1 MAKSYVFSEGVFA
14 ALKPIEEISLTCD
27 ESFNMVAV
35 QKRLTR
41 FEEIEH
47 QIDSMAEYL
56 LDCLRLSEKQTIVT
70 PQLLRDVQR
79 INSRCFHYLHKEGS
93 AVDLAE
99 QQILA
104 SKMQNLFGY
113 LAR

>member
-1 MAKSYVFSEGVFA
+1 MAKSYVFSKGVFA
-14 ALKPIEEISLTCD
+14 ALRPVEQISLTCD
-27 ESFNMVAV
+27 ESINMVAV

-41 FEEIEH
+41 FEEIEN

-56 LDCLRLSEKQTIVT
+56 MDCLRLSEKQTIVT
-70 PQLLRDVQR
+70 PQLLRDIQR
-79 INSRCFHYLHKEGS
+79 INSRCFHYLYKDGAAS
-93 AVDLAE
+93 DLTE